1 MAIKP
6 LNMHS
11 QGWHEEAQL
20 CLRRKRSFAVENWDS
35 DRESLSIVVIAA
47 LTGFNYQVSNVSIG
61 NDCTKFARF
70 TYEEEP

>member
-6 LNMHS
+6 LNKHS

-20 CLRRKRSFAVENWDS
+20 CLRRRRSFAVENWDS
-35 DRESLSIVVIAA
+35 DRESLTIVMIAA
-47 LTGFNYQVSNVSIG
+47 LTGFTYRVSDVSSG
-61 NDCTKFARF
+61 TERTQFARF